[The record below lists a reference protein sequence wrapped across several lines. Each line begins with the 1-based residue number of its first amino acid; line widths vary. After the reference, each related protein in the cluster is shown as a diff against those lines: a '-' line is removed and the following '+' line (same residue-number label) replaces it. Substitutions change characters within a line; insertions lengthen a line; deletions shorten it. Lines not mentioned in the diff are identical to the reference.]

1 MTHIP
6 WNKTYSKIL
15 PFVNLCK
22 FSNTISSLTNSERPF
37 QLYLFKRKTIVPFL
51 IIISNRLSLKS
62 GKGGR
67 KVTNFDKFCKNQKF
81 NVFILE
87 WDFGSKY
94 ETTAPFF
101 QITSFQSIPFQSM
114 MKILHYISNTILYLN
129 TMRASQ

>member
-6 WNKTYSKIL
+6 WNKTYSKI
-15 PFVNLCK
+15 LCK

-37 QLYLFKRKTIVPFL
+37 QLHLFKRKTIVPFL

-67 KVTNFDKFCKNQKF
+67 KVTNFDIFCKNQKF

-87 WDFGSKY
+87 WDFGSMY
-94 ETTAPFF
+94 APFF
-101 QITSFQSIPFQSM
+101 QITSFQSIPCQSM

>member
-6 WNKTYSKIL
+6 WNKTYSKI
-15 PFVNLCK
+15 LCK

-37 QLYLFKRKTIVPFL
+37 QLHLFKRKTIVPFL

-87 WDFGSKY
+87 WDFGSMY
-94 ETTAPFF
+94 APFF